1 MTDQDQ
7 LGDSRV
13 ESAGLDIIVSDAGVS
28 CVVRQASL
36 YQAFKQVS
44 YKAVA

>member
-7 LGDSRV
+7 FSYCRV
-13 ESAGLDIIVSDAGVS
+13 ESAGFDIVVSDAGIS

-36 YQAFKQVS
+36 YQAFKKVS
-44 YKAVA
+44 HQAVA